1 MTNSTRRSPR
11 VRLAPVLVMTL
22 LAVGGL
28 KAAGLWVSF
37 SAAGAEET
45 QRSAEDKQTVSD
57 APRSD
62 TARRLADQISARTAA
77 IDAREAELDTRAR
90 VLEAAEQR
98 IEAAMQAL
106 EQEKQAIALAGDSRA
121 KLREDELG
129 ALSSAYERMKPRD
142 AARIFEILDDDIL
155 LPVAAGM
162 RTQALAGV
170 LADMS
175 AERAKALTIALA
187 NRESAPAAATP
198 VQP

>member
-1 MTNSTRRSPR
+1 MTNRPLRSPR
-11 VRLAPVLVMTL
+11 VRLAPVLVLTL
-22 LAVGGL
+22 VAVGGL

-37 SAAGAEET
+37 SAAGAT
-45 QRSAEDKQTVSD
+45 QSPSSQDTQQAATT
-57 APRSD
+57 PPGD

-77 IDAREAELDTRAR
+77 IDAREAELDTRER
-90 VLEAAEQR
+90 VLEAAERR
-98 IEAAMQAL
+98 IDAAMQTL
-106 EQEKQAIALAGDSRA
+106 EQEKQAIAFAGDSRA
-121 KLREDELG
+121 KLRDDELG

-187 NRESAPAAATP
+187 NRESAPPAATP

>member
-1 MTNSTRRSPR
+1 MTNKPLRSPR
-11 VRLAPVLVMTL
+11 VRLAPVLVLTL
-22 LAVGGL
+22 VAVGGL

-37 SAAGAEET
+37 SAAGAT
-45 QRSAEDKQTVSD
+45 QSPSSQDTQQAATT
-57 APRSD
+57 PPGD

-77 IDAREAELDTRAR
+77 IDAREAELDTRER
-90 VLEAAEQR
+90 VLEAAERR
-98 IEAAMQAL
+98 IDAAMQTL

-121 KLREDELG
+121 KLRDDELG

-187 NRESAPAAATP
+187 NRESAPPAATP